1 MTLLDIILEPPRM
14 PRIVHRPDTADTI
27 LQVDSVKVQHMDLAP
42 PPTDLVLT
50 HTVGKQKAS
59 KCLGKIYVGQL
70 CFVADTGIEHQT
82 GVQSQRH

>member
-42 PPTDLVLT
+42 PPTAFESSRRSPRLV
-50 HTVGKQKAS
+50 
-59 KCLGKIYVGQL
+59 CLHLHGSALSSLQ
-70 CFVADTGIEHQT
+70 
-82 GVQSQRH
+82 

>member
-42 PPTDLVLT
+42 PPTAFESFL
-50 HTVGKQKAS
+50 S
-59 KCLGKIYVGQL
+59 
-70 CFVADTGIEHQT
+70 
-82 GVQSQRH
+82 

>member
-42 PPTDLVLT
+42 PPTAFESFLGGDVWTVLVVALALCAC
-50 HTVGKQKAS
+50 V
-59 KCLGKIYVGQL
+59 CLHLHGSALSSLQ
-70 CFVADTGIEHQT
+70 
-82 GVQSQRH
+82 